1 MFCPEYFSTRVITPA
16 KFRANDRNKM
26 TTDYKNLSLFEI
38 AAVSMIAVGIALVGF
53 QVFISLPDT
62 AQAKV
67 TSALQVLEMN
77 EPAGEV
83 WQIQTGVNDLV
94 FHGTETIYNEV
105 LVAIGE
111 IASPVADDI
120 VQTQE
125 NFALIA
131 RSLNR
136 ISDNIALN
144 YQNNYA
150 SSGVETGMGGKV
162 MGAYFEKLVD

>member
-1 MFCPEYFSTRVITPA
+1 VPT
-16 KFRANDRNKM
+16 KFWARDRNKM
-26 TTDYKNLSLFEI
+26 KTDYKNLSLFEI

-67 TSALQVLEMN
+67 TSALQVLEMST
-77 EPAGEV
+77 PAQEV
-83 WQIQTGVNDLV
+83 WQIQTSANDLV
-94 FHGTETIYNEV
+94 AQGTARIYSEV
-105 LVAIGE
+105 LIAIGE
-111 IASPVADDI
+111 IAMPVTKDLEKI
-120 VQTQE
+120 QE
-125 NFALIA
+125 NFALVA
-131 RSLNR
+131 RTLNG

-162 MGAYFEKLVD
+162 MGAYFERLVE